1 MPTTQAQPDPQIHDV
16 IIIGAGPCG
25 LALAARLSEETPS
38 AIFTDEE
45 HQRYH
50 WIKKH
55 SGRMNLVQA
64 RGHKI
69 NGVRASKWDVEHG
82 CPCQDQKRNN
92 NRQTHRRASTE
103 STSSTS
109 SDSTPSLSSS
119 TSSISSSSGLSSS
132 SSSSLSTLVLDGSG
146 DKWMQRWDNAFRTLE
161 IKQLRSPM
169 FFHVDPG
176 DRDGMLAYTREM
188 GRDADLWEISGTIG
202 SEIDERDRKDYFSPS
217 TDLFSD
223 YCSSIIQRYALD
235 EPGQILQREATG
247 LSYDYLSDS
256 SDEKVFTIDTSSGE
270 KFYSRTVV
278 LAIGP
283 GGAGVSKVYPW
294 KPSTE
299 EEGASGCCHSME
311 IKTFPSTNV
320 QGKIQRRQETN
331 VVVVGGG
338 LSSAQLVDMAIRKG
352 VTKVWF
358 LMRSG
363 LKVKHFDISLP
374 WMGKYKNWEKA
385 AFWSADTDE
394 ERLEML
400 QTARN
405 GGSITPRYT
414 KIIKQHA
421 AQDRA
426 SIHPYTQIKSHEYNP
441 NTQTWSLTTDP
452 PIPGLPAIDYIYFA
466 TGARADVREMPLL
479 RQMHEQ
485 YPVEVKGGFPC
496 LTNDLS
502 WRNDVPLF
510 VTGRMAALRLG
521 PGAPNLEGARVGAE
535 RVAWG
540 IEEVLQK
547 GREVGGQCEGF
558 CGLGNRYASL
568 LGEGDD

>member
-188 GRDADLWEISGTIG
+188 GRDADLWEISGCVGKEMSKYKKKKRRQGGKIQTIG

-363 LKVKHFDISLP
+363 LK
-374 WMGKYKNWEKA
+374 
-385 AFWSADTDE
+385 